1 MKNYIDKD
9 AVKALFE
16 NSSKHIL
23 EKDALCRVNSV
34 PVEDVVKRSTFEQI
48 KWERDVALSQLNEI
62 NKGLGEKMD
71 NIKELISFA
80 NFVAKEIMREDFEDF
95 AGGYAEIFCRKLNK
109 LGIIQTDGEK
119 WVYEYDEDE

>member
-1 MKNYIDKD
+1 M
-9 AVKALFE
+9 
-16 NSSKHIL
+16 
-23 EKDALCRVNSV
+23 
-34 PVEDVVKRSTFEQI
+34 VKRSTFEQI

-109 LGIIQTDGEK
+109 LDIIQTDGEK
-119 WVYEYDEDE
+119 WIYEYDEDE